1 LITHGKKSNGSDGE
15 NRGGRLSVVF
25 KHLLLRGH
33 RHGEQTTD
41 ELDRVRVSIRDDVV
55 RVALFLHR
63 FYKLV
68 RETREEFGIE
78 LWRRFGFANR
88 IERKVDGIRTTTTT
102 TTTTKASAQ
111 RFSLLRRR
119 REHVHHRF
127 KRLFDVEYD
136 WFLPGV

>member
-1 LITHGKKSNGSDGE
+1 MITRKKEVKNGSYGK

-68 RETREEFGIE
+68 RETREECNFE
-78 LWRRFGFANR
+78 RRFGFANR
-88 IERKVDGIRTTTTT
+88 IERKVDGIRTTT

-136 WFLPGV
+136 WVLPGV

>member
-1 LITHGKKSNGSDGE
+1 
-15 NRGGRLSVVF
+15 VVF

-41 ELDRVRVSIRDDVV
+41 ELDRVRVSIRDDFV

-68 RETREEFGIE
+68 REKREEFGIE
-78 LWRRFGFANR
+78 RRFGLANR
-88 IERKVDGIRTTTTT
+88 IERKVDGIRT

-136 WFLPGV
+136 WVLPGV

>member
-68 RETREEFGIE
+68 RETREEFVE

-88 IERKVDGIRTTTTT
+88 IERKVDGIRT

-136 WFLPGV
+136 WVLPGV

>member
-102 TTTTKASAQ
+102 TTKASAQ

-119 REHVHHRF
+119 REHVHHWF

-136 WFLPGV
+136 WVLPGV